1 MANDTIVRVTA
12 DASGYSAGM
21 DAAKRSLDNFLSSQE
36 AAARRTKAAQDA
48 IAEAAKNG
56 SDASARA
63 INAFVSQTARMAD
76 TVGKTKIQL
85 LEQKAAQLGVTD
97 AVSDYISKLKAAE
110 QAASGGRRVQE
121 ALDGIGASARQT
133 AAAMRM
139 VPAQMTDI
147 VTQLA
152 GGQSPLLILT
162 QQGGQLKD
170 MFGGIGPAAR
180 AVGTYVTGLINPF
193 TLSAAAAG
201 ALAYAMSQ
209 GASESKAFNQALI
222 MTGNYAGLSA
232 DQLATMSATVSRTIG
247 TQGQAAEVLAKIAAT
262 GKIAGDQI
270 VAIGIAAEAMEKAT
284 GTAVDKTIEQ
294 FVQLGD
300 EPVKASLKLNEQ
312 YHYLTAAVYD
322 QIVALQEQGKK
333 DQAAALAQQAY
344 AEQMK
349 ARADKVIGNLGYM
362 ERAWNAVTGA
372 AKGAWD
378 AMLGLGRAATL
389 DEIRNKI
396 TGVQSQIADLEKGGG
411 FASNEGGAA
420 FGSGARAR
428 VAQIQRL
435 REELSKLQ
443 TQAKPLEDAGAQA
456 TAQAAN
462 QRQQDAMISAKAR
475 LDAQAKA
482 TRSRADQR
490 KDEIDQLKRDAETV
504 GMAADEYNKRVAAI
518 EEKYKDPKTRTAKP
532 KAYQDDAATKFLQ
545 QLRDQDAATR
555 ATLESSEKLTAAER
569 QQAEFLQKIGDLKS
583 KTILTAEQ
591 KSLLAN
597 QDQIKAQLAQNVEN
611 ERALKLKT
619 DITKLEERS
628 AAVNA
633 QIGNYQKSQA
643 EQYQR
648 QLDALGRGSE
658 AQKQAEAVRSIYRE
672 YENLQLQL
680 EKATPE
686 AARNSAAYTKAQDDI
701 RAGLDRSLQD
711 YDDYYASLREKQE
724 SWVNGATEA
733 MANYAE
739 SSRNAMAQASSTA
752 TNAFKRME
760 DGIVTFA
767 TTGKFNFKDFAQSV
781 IADLL
786 RIQTRAALSGI
797 FSQLGSLIGS
807 AVGGAA
813 GGTDTGTAGVSSTS
827 PVDMSSVSGV
837 ELRAAGGPVA
847 AGQPY
852 IVGEVGPE
860 LFVPPASGSIVPNNA
875 LGGVGAAGGGDVTI
889 VQHINVDSR
898 ADQAS
903 ILQAMVQAKN
913 AAVAE
918 VRANLMRGGDLKH
931 LTGR

>member
-1 MANDTIVRVTA
+1 MAANETIVRVTA
-12 DASGYSAGM
+12 DATGYTAELDKARRSADLFM
-21 DAAKRSLDNFLSSQE
+21 AKQE
-36 AAARRTKAAQDA
+36 DIARRNAAAQAAV
-48 IAEAAKNG
+48 AEATKNG
-56 SDASARA
+56 SDVSARA
-63 INAFVSQTARMAD
+63 IAKLVDQAERMVN
-76 TVGKTKIQL
+76 TVGKTRSEL
-85 LEQKAAQLGVTD
+85 LAQKAAIVGASD
-97 AVSDYISKLKAAE
+97 ALAPYVQRLKAAE
-110 QAASGGRRVQE
+110 EAARGTRRVQE
-121 ALDGIGASARQT
+121 ALDGVGMSARQT

-162 QQGGQLKD
+162 QQGGQLRD
-170 MFGGIGPAAR
+170 MFGGIGPAVR
-180 AVGTYVTGLINPF
+180 AVGTTVAGLINPF

-232 DQLATMSATVSRTIG
+232 DQLTTMSATVSRTIG

-312 YHYLTAAVYD
+312 YHFLTAAVYD
-322 QIVALQEQGKK
+322 QIVALEEQGKK
-333 DQAAALAQQAY
+333 DQAAALAQQTY

-372 AKGAWD
+372 AKSAWD

-443 TQAKPLEDAGAQA
+443 SQAKPLEDAGTQA

-462 QRQQDAMISAKAR
+462 QRQQDAMISAKTR
-475 LDAQAKA
+475 LDAQTKA

-555 ATLESSEKLTAAER
+555 AALESSEKLTAAER
-569 QQAEFLQKIGDLKS
+569 QQAEFLQKIGDLKG

-680 EKATPE
+680 EKATPV

-724 SWVNGATEA
+724 SWTNGATEA

-739 SSRNAMAQASSTA
+739 SSRNAMAQSSNAA

-767 TTGKFNFKDFAQSV
+767 TTGKFNFADFAQSV
-781 IADLL
+781 IADLI
-786 RIQTRAALSGI
+786 RIQARAALSGL
-797 FSQLGSLIGS
+797 FTQLGGLIMG
-807 AVGGAA
+807 AAGGA
-813 GGTDTGTAGVSSTS
+813 GGTDTGTAGISSTS
-827 PVDMSSVSGV
+827 PVDMSSVQGI
-837 ELRAAGGPVA
+837 ELRAAGGPVS

-860 LFVPPASGSIVPNNA
+860 LFVPPASGSIVPNSA
-875 LGGVGAAGGGDVTI
+875 LGGAAAGGGSVTI
-889 VQHINVDSR
+889 IQHINVDSR
-898 ADQAS
+898 SDQAS
-903 ILQAMVQAKN
+903 IVQAMVRAKD

-918 VRANLMRGGDLKH
+918 VKQSFSRGGELQQ
-931 LTGR
+931 LARR

>member
-1 MANDTIVRVTA
+1 MANETLTRFTA
-12 DASGYSAGM
+12 DASGYTAEVDKARKSAQT
-21 DAAKRSLDNFLSSQE
+21 FIQTQE
-36 AAARRTKAAQDA
+36 EAARRTKAAQDA
-48 IAEAAKNG
+48 ITEAAKNG
-56 SDASARA
+56 SGASAREVKAA
-63 INAFVSQTARMAD
+63 IDAYARYAD
-76 TVGKTKIQL
+76 TLGKTRQQL
-85 LEQKAAQLGVTD
+85 LEQRLAQLGVTEAVAGYKAQIEAAGAAGSGMKRVDD
-97 AVSDYISKLKAAE
+97 AL
-110 QAASGGRRVQE
+110 QATGV
-121 ALDGIGASARQT
+121 SARQT

-170 MFGGIGPAAR
+170 MFGGIGPAVR
-180 AVGTYVTGLINPF
+180 AVGSYVGSLVNPL
-193 TLSAAAAG
+193 TLTAAAAA
-201 ALAYAMSQ
+201 ALAYAFSQ
-209 GASESKAFNQALI
+209 GESESKALNQALI
-222 MTGNYAGLSA
+222 MTGNYAATST
-232 DQLATMSATVSRTIG
+232 DQLSTMAATVSRSIG
-247 TQGQAAEVLAKIAAT
+247 TQGQAAETLAMIAST
-262 GKIAGDQI
+262 GKIAGDQM

-284 GTAVDKTIEQ
+284 GTAVDKTIQQ
-294 FVQLGD
+294 FVQLAD
-300 EPVKASLKLNEQ
+300 EPVKASVKLNEQ

-322 QIVALQEQGKK
+322 QIVALEEQGKK
-333 DQAAALAQQAY
+333 EQAAAVAQQAY

-349 ARADKVIGNLGYM
+349 ARADKVIANLGYM

-378 AMLGLGRAATL
+378 AMLGVGRATTL
-389 DEIRNKI
+389 DDVRGAITRTQQEIAK
-396 TGVQSQIADLEKGGG
+396 LEK
-411 FASNEGGAA
+411 SPTSQEGGSNFNRAA
-420 FGSGARAR
+420 LT
-428 VAQIQRL
+428 RL
-435 REELSKLQ
+435 RQNLEQLQ
-443 TQAKPLEDAGAQA
+443 AQAKTLETSNGQQEAAGER
-456 TAQAAN
+456 
-462 QRQQDAMISAKAR
+462 QRQQDAMIAAKTR

-504 GMAADEYNKRVAAI
+504 GMAADEYAKRAAAI
-518 EEKYKDPKTRTAKP
+518 EEKYKDPKGPKARKP
-532 KAYQDDAATKFLQ
+532 KEYQDDAATKFLQ

-555 ATLESSEKLTAAER
+555 AALESSQKLTGAEK
-569 QQAEFLQKIGDLKS
+569 QQAEFLQKISDLKG
-583 KTILTAEQ
+583 KDILTADQ

-619 DITKLEERS
+619 DIAKLEERS

-733 MANYAE
+733 TANYAE

-781 IADLL
+781 IADLV
-786 RIQTRAALSGI
+786 RIQARAALSGL
-797 FSQLGSLIGS
+797 FTQLGGLIMG
-807 AVGGAA
+807 AAGGAA
-813 GGTDTGTAGVSSTS
+813 GTDTGTAGISSTS
-827 PVDMSSVSGV
+827 PVDMSTVQGI
-837 ELRAAGGPVA
+837 ELRAAGGPVS

-860 LFVPPASGSIVPNNA
+860 LFVPPASGNIVPNGA
-875 LGGVGAAGGGDVTI
+875 LGGAAAGGGNVTI

-898 ADQAS
+898 SDQAS
-903 ILQAMVQAKN
+903 IVQAMVRAKD

-918 VRANLMRGGDLKH
+918 VKQSFSRGGELQQ
-931 LTGR
+931 LARR